1 MISAIPTLNREHIRP
16 GDRICAA
23 VSGGADSVA
32 LLLLLHAANALPRH
46 GLGVGLSA
54 VHVHHGLRGE
64 EADADL
70 AFVEALCLRLAVPL
84 HVHHASVPERMAASR
99 AGAGKNEGCEEA
111 ARAIRYELFASLIA
125 QGHADSVLTAHTLDD
140 QAETVLMK
148 LLRGAWT
155 EGLSGIHPVVRMQ
168 GTGIS
173 HPSEPRPLA
182 GDPDSH
188 PSEPRPLA
196 GDPDSHPSE
205 PRPLA
210 GDPDSHPSE
219 PRPLAGD
226 PDREQGTAGGQI
238 VRPLLAVR
246 RAELEDFLRARN
258 QPWRTDSSNSD
269 EAFTRNRVRHQLLP
283 ILREYNPSLDQTLAN
298 LAELAREDEARWQ
311 AELGRILPQVLL
323 PGKPVRG
330 GGWAVSTAAGEPASV
345 ALEIE
350 RLRGFDPALRRRV
363 VRAAARRLCARLSF
377 DETARLLAL
386 AGLLPDAGNGEAPP
400 ARAGAG
406 VHLAAGLRAQRSA
419 RELRLYRV
427 ERPTGE

>member
-1 MISAIPTLNREHIRP
+1 MTSAIPTLNREHIRP

-54 VHVHHGLRGE
+54 VHVHHGLRGD

-99 AGAGKNEGCEEA
+99 AGAGKAGTGKNEGCEEA
-111 ARAIRYELFASLIA
+111 ARAIRYECFASLIA

-155 EGLSGIHPVVRMQ
+155 EGLSGIHPVVLVDKAK
-168 GTGIS
+168 
-173 HPSEPRPLA
+173 P
-182 GDPDSH
+182 
-188 PSEPRPLA
+188 
-196 GDPDSHPSE
+196 
-205 PRPLA
+205 
-210 GDPDSHPSE
+210 
-219 PRPLAGD
+219 
-226 PDREQGTAGGQI
+226 GGKI
-238 VRPLLAVR
+238 LRPLLAVR

-283 ILREYNPSLDQTLAN
+283 ILRQYNPSLDQTLAN

-323 PGKPVRG
+323 PGKPARDG
-330 GGWAVSTAAGEPASV
+330 GRAVSTAAGEPASV

-363 VRAAARRLCARLSF
+363 VRAAARQLGARLSF

-386 AGLLPDAGNGEAPP
+386 AGLLPDAGDGEAPP

-427 ERPTGE
+427 ERPTSD

>member
-168 GTGIS
+168 GTGI
-173 HPSEPRPLA
+173 
-182 GDPDSH
+182 SH

>member
-1 MISAIPTLNREHIRP
+1 
-16 GDRICAA
+16 
-23 VSGGADSVA
+23 
-32 LLLLLHAANALPRH
+32 
-46 GLGVGLSA
+46 

-182 GDPDSH
+182 GDPDG
-188 PSEPRPLA
+188 EQ
-196 GDPDSHPSE
+196 GT
-205 PRPLA
+205 
-210 GDPDSHPSE
+210 GNSHPSE

>member
-182 GDPDSH
+182 GDPDG
-188 PSEPRPLA
+188 EQ
-196 GDPDSHPSE
+196 GT
-205 PRPLA
+205 
-210 GDPDSHPSE
+210 GNSHPSE

>member
-1 MISAIPTLNREHIRP
+1 
-16 GDRICAA
+16 
-23 VSGGADSVA
+23 V
-32 LLLLLHAANALPRH
+32 
-46 GLGVGLSA
+46 
-54 VHVHHGLRGE
+54 
-64 EADADL
+64 
-70 AFVEALCLRLAVPL
+70 
-84 HVHHASVPERMAASR
+84 
-99 AGAGKNEGCEEA
+99 EA
-111 ARAIRYELFASLIA
+111 ARAIRYECFASLIA

-155 EGLSGIHPVVRMQ
+155 EGLSGIHPEVHMQ
-168 GTGIS
+168 GIGIS

-182 GDPDSH
+182 GGPDG
-188 PSEPRPLA
+188 EQ
-196 GDPDSHPSE
+196 GT
-205 PRPLA
+205 
-210 GDPDSHPSE
+210 GN
-219 PRPLAGD
+219 
-226 PDREQGTAGGQI
+226 REQGTTGGQI
-238 VRPLLAVR
+238 VRPLLGVR
-246 RAELEDFLRARN
+246 RAELEDYLRARK

-330 GGWAVSTAAGEPASV
+330 GGRAVSTAAGEPGSV

-363 VRAAARRLCARLSF
+363 VRAAARQLGARLSF

-386 AGLLPDAGNGEAPP
+386 AGLLPGAGDGEAPP
-400 ARAGAG
+400 MRAGAG
-406 VHLAAGLRAQRSA
+406 VQLAAGLRAQRSA

-427 ERPTGE
+427 EPSTGE

>member
-1 MISAIPTLNREHIRP
+1 MKLAIPTLNQQHIRP

-64 EADADL
+64 EADGDL

-84 HVHHASVPERMAASR
+84 HVHYASVPERMVASR
-99 AGAGKNEGCEEA
+99 AGAGKSEGCEAA
-111 ARAIRYELFASLIA
+111 ARAIRYEFFASLIA

-140 QAETVLMK
+140 QAETVVMK

-168 GTGIS
+168 G
-173 HPSEPRPLA
+173 
-182 GDPDSH
+182 
-188 PSEPRPLA
+188 
-196 GDPDSHPSE
+196 
-205 PRPLA
+205 
-210 GDPDSHPSE
+210 
-219 PRPLAGD
+219 
-226 PDREQGTAGGQI
+226 AGGKI
-238 VRPLLAVR
+238 VRPLLGVR
-246 RAELEDFLRARN
+246 RAELEEYLRTRG
-258 QPWRTDSSNSD
+258 QPWRNDSSNSD

-283 ILREYNPSLDQTLAN
+283 VLREYNPSLDETLAN

-330 GGWAVSTAAGEPASV
+330 GGRAVSTAAGEPGSV

-363 VRAAARRLCARLSF
+363 VRAAARQLGARLSF
-377 DETARLLAL
+377 DETSRLLAL
-386 AGLLPDAGNGEAPP
+386 AGLLRDTGGGAPP
-400 ARAGAG
+400 VRAGAG
-406 VHLAAGLRAQRSA
+406 VHMAAGLRAQRSA

-427 ERPTGE
+427 ETPTSD